1 MAAAKSFSTNVLF
14 NVGVYA
20 VALNTFWIA
29 VIVVFKALKMSA
41 ASLASFAYCV
51 VLDTVAIT
59 C

>member
-1 MAAAKSFSTNVLF
+1 MAAVKSFSTNVLF

-41 ASLASFAYCV
+41 ASLAFFASCV
-51 VLDTVAIT
+51 MLDTVAIT